1 MKLAEL
7 MQGLMQGLMKGHED
21 RVRLPL
27 DEYPELAKLEIRGVC
42 HDSRRAEPGDLYV
55 AIVGER
61 FDGRDFARE
70 AVKRGAVAVLGPA
83 PDKPEEQQRA
93 QGGQVPWIETDDPR
107 ALLGD
112 LASRVYGAPH
122 EELLT
127 VGITGTNGK
136 STVAL
141 LVADA
146 LTAVGRPA
154 AVLGTLG
161 CHFQDQTLDVGT
173 RTTPEAPDLFRALHR
188 VRQAGARAIAME
200 VSSHALDLG
209 RLGDPQSGGLT
220 FDVAVFTNLSR
231 DHLDHHGDM
240 ESYYQAKKTLF
251 SRLKPG
257 GLAVVSVGDD
267 WGKRLVTELANEL
280 PDDARLVAYGLDEGD
295 VTAASAALSLD
306 GIHVTVETPDDEV
319 KVASR
324 LLGRY
329 NLENVLAAV
338 AVCDGLAESVGLDPA
353 LDLEVAAEAIGE
365 RTALPGRLEP
375 VRVLDHQPFP
385 ALIDY
390 AHTPGALDAALRSV
404 RELTQRKIVLV
415 FGCGGERDQ
424 GKRPLMGKVAGELA
438 DLPILTSDNPRREDP
453 AKILAAVEQGVK
465 QSGNQRYELIA
476 DRRDAIRRAVDIASE
491 TFGGD
496 DWLVLAAGKGHETT
510 QDLGDRVV
518 PFSDRGELE
527 AAIRAALSGIHPTG
541 AAHG

>member
-1 MKLAEL
+1 MKLGEL
-7 MQGLMQGLMKGHED
+7 FQGHED

-27 DEYPELAKLEIRGVC
+27 DEHPELAELEIRGVC

-55 AIVGER
+55 AIVGGR

-83 PDKPEEQQRA
+83 PDRPAEQQRA
-93 QGGQVPWIETDDPR
+93 QGGHVPWIEIDDPR
-107 ALLGD
+107 VLLGD
-112 LASRVYGAPH
+112 LATRVYGAPH
-122 EELLT
+122 EDLLT

-146 LTAVGRPA
+146 LSAVGLPA

-161 CHFQDQTLDVGT
+161 CHFQDQTLDIGG
-173 RTTPEAPDLFRALHR
+173 RTTPEAPDLFRALDR

-209 RLGDPQSGGLT
+209 RLGDPQAGGVT

-240 ESYYQAKKTLF
+240 ESYYQAKKKLF

-257 GLAVVSVGDD
+257 GLAVVSVGDK
-267 WGKRLVTELANEL
+267 WGRRLVDELISGQVDEL
-280 PDDARLVAYGLDEGD
+280 PDDVRLVAYGLDEGD

-306 GIHVTVETPDDEV
+306 GIQVTVETPDAEV

-338 AVCDGLAESVGLDPA
+338 AVCDGLAETVDLA
-353 LDLEVAAEAIGE
+353 VNLEVAAEAIG
-365 RTALPGRLEP
+365 RRSALPGRLEP
-375 VRVLDHQPFP
+375 VLVFDDQPFP
-385 ALIDY
+385 ALIDF
-390 AHTPGALDAALRSV
+390 AHTPGALEAALRSV

-438 DLPILTSDNPRREDP
+438 DLPILTSDNPRHEDP
-453 AKILAAVEQGVK
+453 AKILAAVEEGVK

-491 TFGGD
+491 NFGGD

-518 PFSDRGELE
+518 PFSDRAELD
-527 AAIRAALSGIHPTG
+527 AAIRAALSGVV
-541 AAHG
+541 HG

>member
-1 MKLAEL
+1 MKLGQLFES
-7 MQGLMQGLMKGHED
+7 HEV

-27 DEYPELAKLEIRGVC
+27 EEHPELSELEIRGVC

-83 PDKPEEQQRA
+83 PDKPAEQQRA
-93 QGGQVPWIETDDPR
+93 QGGHVPWIETDDPR
-107 ALLGD
+107 ALLGE
-112 LASRVYGAPH
+112 LATRVYGAPH
-122 EELLT
+122 EDLLT

-146 LTAVGRPA
+146 LSAVGMPA

-161 CHFQDQTLDVGT
+161 CHFQDQTLDVGG
-173 RTTPEAPDLFRALHR
+173 RTTPEAPDLFRAIDR

-240 ESYYQAKKTLF
+240 ESYYQAKKKLF
-251 SRLKPG
+251 ARLKPG

-267 WGKRLVTELANEL
+267 WGKRLVTELASGQADDL
-280 PDDARLVAYGLDEGD
+280 PEDARLVAYGLDEGD
-295 VTAASAALSLD
+295 VTVASAALSLD
-306 GIHVTVETPDDEV
+306 GIRATVETPDAEV

-338 AVCDGLAESVGLDPA
+338 AVCDGLASGSDLDQEFEF
-353 LDLEVAAEAIGE
+353 DLEAAAEAIGH
-365 RTALPGRLEP
+365 RSALPGRLEP
-375 VRVLDHQPFP
+375 VRVLDDQPFP
-385 ALIDY
+385 ALIDF
-390 AHTPGALDAALRSV
+390 AHTPGALEAALRSV

-453 AKILAAVEQGVK
+453 AKILAAVEGGVK
-465 QSGNQRYELIA
+465 QSGNKRYELIA
-476 DRRDAIRRAVDIASE
+476 DRREAIRRAVDIASE
-491 TFGGD
+491 SLGGD

-518 PFSDRGELE
+518 PFSDRGELD
-527 AAIRAALSGIHPTG
+527 AAIRAALSGAAATG
-541 AAHG
+541 ADHG